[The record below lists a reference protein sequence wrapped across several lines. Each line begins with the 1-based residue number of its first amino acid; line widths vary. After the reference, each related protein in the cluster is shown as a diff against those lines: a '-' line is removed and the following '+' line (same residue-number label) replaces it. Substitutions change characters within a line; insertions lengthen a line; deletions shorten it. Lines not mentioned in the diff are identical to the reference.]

1 MEKIDFEITI
11 PVLNEELTLERNIKI
26 LYKYLIENF
35 PNNSWKI
42 IIADNGSN
50 DRTEKIGENLEH
62 FSELIKFIKT
72 ENRGVGAA
80 LKKSWN
86 QSNAAIIGFMDL
98 DLAVDL
104 NYLKIAINQLEQSTT
119 DMIYGSRLN
128 LSSKVIGR
136 SLKREIISRIFNQ
149 ILRLYFKS
157 KISDGMCGFKFL
169 KKDLYHE
176 LYNNGAKSDGWFF
189 SSEII
194 LVCEKLGY
202 ILTELPVTWTDD
214 RSSRVK
220 VIQLSIEY
228 LRDMKKL
235 KKYLNG

>member
-1 MEKIDFEITI
+1 
-11 PVLNEELTLERNIKI
+11 
-26 LYKYLIENF
+26 
-35 PNNSWKI
+35 
-42 IIADNGSN
+42 
-50 DRTEKIGENLEH
+50 
-62 FSELIKFIKT
+62 
-72 ENRGVGAA
+72 
-80 LKKSWN
+80 
-86 QSNAAIIGFMDL
+86 MDL

-104 NYLKIAINQLEQSTT
+104 SYVKIAINQLEQSTT

-169 KKDLYHE
+169 KKELYND

-202 ILTELPVTWTDD
+202 KLTELPVTWTDD
-214 RSSRVK
+214 RSSHVK
-220 VIQLSIEY
+220 IIQLSIEY

-235 KKYLNG
+235 KKYLNE